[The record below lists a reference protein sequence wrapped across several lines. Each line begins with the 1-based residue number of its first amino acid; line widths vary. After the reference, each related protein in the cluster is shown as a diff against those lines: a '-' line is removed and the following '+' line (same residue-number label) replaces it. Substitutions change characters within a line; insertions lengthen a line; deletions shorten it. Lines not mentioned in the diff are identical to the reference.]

1 MSGRSRCLNSTKR
14 VLVIKPQ
21 ANSEDFIAE
30 VHLDGTTLLQMQ
42 VDAVDMRLGFSDNFW
57 VRKYKEAV
65 AERRLYSALSL
76 EE

>member
-1 MSGRSRCLNSTKR
+1 MSGGMRCLNPTKR
-14 VLVIKPQ
+14 VLVIEPQ
-21 ANSEDFIAE
+21 ANSENFIAE

-65 AERRLYSALSL
+65 AEHRLHSVSSL
-76 EE
+76 EG